1 MTAPEPPAEPPAGPP
16 AGPPSS
22 DPSPDPSSLRA
33 ELERAIL
40 GNTPEFTADQVA
52 EAAGVPLGDARR
64 LWRALGFPDAEGSAA
79 FTSDDV
85 VALGMLGRA
94 REIGLDEDTVI
105 GLTRAVGSTLS
116 RLAEWEVGNLT
127 AALETSTDGPDTPE
141 QRLTTAIRLVGQM
154 APAFDELLRYAWRR
168 HLAVAVARA
177 EPLQLEDETPLAM
190 ATVGFA
196 DLVGFTALS
205 NELGEDAIGDL
216 VEVFES
222 RCHDVV
228 TERRGRIIKSLG
240 DSVLFVTDSAA
251 DGVDIGLDII
261 AVIGGDG
268 RLPDV
273 RVGVATGPV
282 TLRLGDVFGPAV
294 NLAARL
300 VTVARRN
307 RTIVDHVTAKLL
319 PVDDF
324 EVRVLPARPLR
335 GFGDVEPVTVRRT
348 GPVR

>member
-1 MTAPEPPAEPPAGPP
+1 MTAPEPP
-16 AGPPSS
+16 SS
-22 DPSPDPSSLRA
+22 DPASLRA
-33 ELERAIL
+33 ELEQAIL
-40 GNTPEFTADQVA
+40 GTRPEFTAEQVA
-52 EAAGVPLGDARR
+52 EEADVPLGEARR

-79 FTSDDV
+79 FTRDDV
-85 VALGMLGRA
+85 VALRTLARA
-94 REIGLDEDTVI
+94 KEVGLDEDTVI

-127 AALETSTDGPDTPE
+127 AALEGTDAGPDTPE
-141 QRLTTAIRLVGQM
+141 RRLTTAIRLVTQM
-154 APAFDELLRYAWRR
+154 APAFDDLLRYAWRR

-177 EPLQLEDETPLAM
+177 EPLQLEDETPLAT

-240 DSVLFVTDSAA
+240 DSVLFVAESAA

-261 AVIGGDG
+261 AVIGGDS

-273 RVGVATGPV
+273 RVGIASGPV

-300 VTVARRN
+300 VAVARRN
-307 RTIVDHVTAKLL
+307 RTIIDHATAALL
-319 PVDDF
+319 PVDDY